1 MMASGALEEAARIRD
16 LGLPANRGVMK
27 AHGMPHLIAH
37 LDGSLSLEEAIRL
50 GQRDTRN
57 YAKRQFTWARRFMAD
72 WRWAAP

>member
-27 AHGMPHLIAH
+27 AHGMRHLIAH